1 MASDPFEPGSLT
13 VARCAELMARG
24 ALSSVELTERCLERA
39 ERLNPKLNAF
49 LLIDREGALEAA
61 RRADEERRAG
71 RVRGPLHGV
80 PVGLKDLFDTA
91 GIRTTAG
98 SKHFADRIPT
108 EDAYT
113 VARLRDAG
121 AVMIG
126 KLNLHEWALGVTT
139 ANFHWGV
146 CHNPWDLDRIP
157 GGSSGGT
164 GAALAADIIP
174 AGTGSDTGGSIR
186 IPAALCGVTGLKP
199 TYGRCSLRGVVPLSW
214 TLDHV
219 GPLART
225 VEDCALVL
233 QTMAGYDALDPHSEQ
248 APTPDFAASM
258 RNGVR
263 GLRIGIPSNH
273 FFDNCDPEVASAVE
287 AAARE
292 FERLGARV
300 TGVAIPDAPAALAHN
315 GIILISDAA
324 AFHRERLEGAREAFG
339 EDVLGL
345 LDIGSK
351 TPATAYALALDF
363 RRSYRRWLE
372 RELFANV
379 DVVLHPTTPI
389 PAPPIAESAA
399 ARNLLIQNTAP
410 WNIAGAPVLAL
421 PCGFTASGLPV
432 GMSLAGRFW
441 DEATLL
447 RAGHAYQQATDW
459 HLRAPT
465 L

>member
-1 MASDPFEPGSLT
+1 MSSDPLEPGSLT
-13 VARCAELMARG
+13 IARCADLMARG
-24 ALSSVELTERCLERA
+24 ALSCVELTERCLERA
-39 ERLNPKLNAF
+39 ERLNPVLNAF
-49 LLIDREGALEAA
+49 LLIDREGALAAA

-80 PVGLKDLFDTA
+80 PLALKDLFDTA
-91 GIRTTAG
+91 GVRTTAG
-98 SKHFADRIPT
+98 SKHFAERTPT
-108 EDAYT
+108 EDAHT

-121 AVMIG
+121 AVIIG

-139 ANFHWGV
+139 ANPHWGV
-146 CHNPWDLDRIP
+146 CRNPWDLDRIP

-164 GAALAADIIP
+164 GAALAAGIVP

-186 IPAALCGVTGLKP
+186 IPSALCGVTGLKP

-219 GPLART
+219 GPMART
-225 VEDCALVL
+225 AEDCALLL
-233 QTMAGYDALDPHSEQ
+233 QAMAGYDPLDPHSEDVG
-248 APTPDFAASM
+248 TPDFAA
-258 RNGVR
+258 GIGDGLR
-263 GLRIGIPSNH
+263 GLRVGVPSNH
-273 FFDNCDPEVASAVE
+273 FFENCDPEVVSAVE

-292 FERLGARV
+292 FERLGATV
-300 TGVAIPDAPAALAHN
+300 TDIAIPDAPAALAHN

-324 AFHRERLEGAREAFG
+324 AYHRERLERDRDAFG
-339 EDVLGL
+339 PDVLGL
-345 LDIGSK
+345 LDIGAK

-363 RRSYRRWLE
+363 RRAYRRWLE
-372 RELFANV
+372 RELFAQV

-389 PAPPIAESAA
+389 PAPPIAEAAA

-421 PCGFTASGLPV
+421 PCGFTASGLPI
-432 GMSLAGRFW
+432 GMSLVGRFW

-447 RAGHAYQQATDW
+447 RAGYAYQQATDW
-459 HLRAPT
+459 HLRAPA